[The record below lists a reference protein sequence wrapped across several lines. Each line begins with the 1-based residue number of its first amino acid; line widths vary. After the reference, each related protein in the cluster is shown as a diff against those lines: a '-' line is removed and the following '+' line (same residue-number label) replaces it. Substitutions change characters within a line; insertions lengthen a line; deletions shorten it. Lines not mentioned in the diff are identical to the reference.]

1 MLSYNSAERARIV
14 ETDDASNDID
24 TIYTMSAGDTFVGSL
39 WEVGDEDAVKLN
51 VDAGVTYTIS
61 MDGVGTDALED
72 PDLWLFDADANFVAV
87 DGDSG
92 SGLNSEITFTATY
105 SGIYYIIGSS
115 FALDYDGDYTIS
127 VAETANLNPV
137 SFTITDNGGNDSIDF
152 NSVNTDQKNSL
163 MAETY
168 SDVNG
173 LIGNM
178 TIMPDTVIEN
188 AYSGSGNDELIG
200 NDADSFADLRIQDS
214 GAGTLVSYDGGSS
227 LINADDFTFV

>member
-1 MLSYNSAERARIV
+1 
-14 ETDDASNDID
+14 
-24 TIYTMSAGDTFVGSL
+24 
-39 WEVGDEDAVKLN
+39 
-51 VDAGVTYTIS
+51 
-61 MDGVGTDALED
+61 
-72 PDLWLFDADANFVAV
+72 
-87 DGDSG
+87 
-92 SGLNSEITFTATY
+92 
-105 SGIYYIIGSS
+105 
-115 FALDYDGDYTIS
+115 
-127 VAETANLNPV
+127 
-137 SFTITDNGGNDSIDF
+137 
-152 NSVNTDQKNSL
+152 

-178 TIMPDTVIEN
+178 TIMRDTVIEN